1 MEQTEPMKNAQNTQ
15 KGIPAAVAP
24 LISCWNTNSE
34 RFAVTAP
41 APTNMLCVRKPR
53 ASWDSGSLSEMKA
66 R

>member
-1 MEQTEPMKNAQNTQ
+1 MEQTEPIKNAQNTQ
-15 KGIPAAVAP
+15 KGMPAAVAP
-24 LISCWNTNSE
+24 SISLWNTNSE

-53 ASWDSGSLSEMKA
+53 ANWDWGSLSEMNA